1 MGLRAIIIVQLVDE
15 AAQQSKEAI
24 EKEIFEE
31 IMRDVPKIPWCKTV
45 EKVTVTEA

>member
-24 EKEIFEE
+24 EKEILEE
-31 IMRDVPKIPWCKTV
+31 IIRDVPKIPWCKAV